1 MAALSTKR
9 YIVAFVAAT
18 LLSAS
23 ATGIPTD
30 LVPNSWFSRMT
41 PIAAFDVVLWAA
53 LSVALGAL
61 LATYALP
68 SCSRK
73 AAGLS
78 GGTGGGLLTWFAIGC
93 PVCNKLV
100 FLALGSS
107 GALTY
112 FAPLQ
117 PVIGVAALLLTVF
130 VLRLRVKA
138 LGEDC
143 PRAPIRLRE
152 FPELTAGSS

>member
-1 MAALSTKR
+1 MAALRTKR
-9 YIVAFVAAT
+9 YVIAFAVAT
-18 LLSAS
+18 LLSGL
-23 ATGIPTD
+23 ATGIAAD
-30 LVPNSWFSRMT
+30 LVPNPWFSRMT
-41 PIAAFDVVLWAA
+41 PIGAFDVVLWVA

-68 SCSRK
+68 TCSRK
-73 AAGLS
+73 RAGLT
-78 GGTGGGLLTWFAIGC
+78 GGAGGGLLTWFAIGC

-100 FLALGSS
+100 FLALGAS

-117 PVIGVAALLLTVF
+117 PVIGVAALLLTLF
-130 VLRLRVKA
+130 ILRLRVEA

-143 PRAPIRLRE
+143 PRVPGL
-152 FPELTAGSS
+152 GSRGSPAAT